1 MEALLISGVGALLG
15 ITVAVSIPVPHRIP
29 FPVDLIARSNRE
41 HIVQAQADGAI
52 AGVTQAAAFC
62 EVRAWAED
70 QRRIVRRELQL
81 DVVGGN
87 DQAIRATIMP
97 SKDP

>member
-1 MEALLISGVGALLG
+1 MFLRWQRCASS
-15 ITVAVSIPVPHRIP
+15 VAHRS
-29 FPVDLIARSNRE
+29 AWAE
-41 HIVQAQADGAI
+41 ADGAI

-70 QRRIVRRELQL
+70 QRIVRRELQL

-97 SKDP
+97 SKNP